1 VAIFISNAERHSKSG
16 GHMPQERVQIGGI
29 ASTPVTIVGM
39 LESQKPLPPE
49 YAKTVDE
56 NFWELI

>member
-1 VAIFISNAERHSKSG
+1 
-16 GHMPQERVQIGGI
+16 MPQERVQIGGI